1 MQQDSMDRLVALFVA
16 ATALV
21 VVLACDGASS
31 SSGGSGGSA
40 SAGAAGGASAEPS
53 VKVDAATILK
63 EYEANEVAGD
73 NKYKDKVV
81 EITGVVTSVGKD
93 LLDDV
98 YISVGTGAEFELATV
113 QCFVNKDFI
122 DKSATLQKG
131 QKITVTGRV
140 DGVMLN
146 VLVKDCRF

>member
-1 MQQDSMDRLVALFVA
+1 
-16 ATALV
+16 

-31 SSGGSGGSA
+31 SSGGSSA
-40 SAGAAGGASAEPS
+40 SASAEAS

-73 NKYKDKVV
+73 NKYKDKIV
-81 EITGVVTSVGKD
+81 EITGVVESVGKD

-98 YISVGTGAEFELATV
+98 YISVGTGAEFEIATV
-113 QCFVNKDFI
+113 QCFITKDHVE
-122 DKSATLQKG
+122 KSASLQKG

-140 DGVMLN
+140 DGIMFN